1 MCSIRNEENNRLKG
15 VKTMSKNYNNYNYG
29 NREQRRQQERQA
41 RKENNIQEKLNSF
54 SVVRNNN
61 IVSSK
66 IEQEDDELVYYMDYK
81 GESYEI
87 NGGYLTVLNIMAIEE
102 EKAEK
107 KSKGQYSVSKDVRLA
122 LSNGEYERFFENNPK
137 ISINEIA
144 NVATAITK
152 LIMTDGNEIEDE
164 AAEEQDSFRS

>member
-1 MCSIRNEENNRLKG
+1 
-15 VKTMSKNYNNYNYG
+15 MSKNYNNYNYG

-107 KSKGQYSVSKDVRLA
+107 KRKGQYSVSKDVIDFDKTLRLA